1 MNWLFLYVQ
10 TFKFMA
16 AEIKLGTATV
26 KVGEVKYLFD
36 FRTFTGGGLDLCYV
50 TPNRQQLLVESSPGA
65 ELAFRLRDGELAEE
79 DKKK

>member
-16 AEIKLGTATV
+16 TEIKLGTAAV

-36 FRTFTGGGLDLCYV
+36 FRRFTGGGLDLCYV
-50 TPNRQQLLVESSPGA
+50 TPNRQQQGHM
-65 ELAFRLRDGELAEE
+65 
-79 DKKK
+79 